1 MRQNLLEV
9 LRHLVEKEL
18 TQNAGLDQQEVAGA
32 NRKIALDSVA
42 YRVLVAEDNLIN
54 QDVVKTILEKNG
66 HQVEVVGTGIKVLEK
81 LKTSQYD
88 LVLMD
93 VQMPEMDGM
102 TATAEIRK
110 GLEGTKNPDIPI
122 VALTA
127 NAMQGN
133 QQQYLKAGMN
143 DYLSKPVDQK
153 ELLSKVKLWGSRRRA
168 TSPITEDIQMKKQPS
183 ETKDTVETVKVIDF
197 DGLLARVVDDAAV
210 AVRLLDKMEKKIDD
224 DVSEIN
230 AAIFEHEG
238 EQVEFLAHRLKSGAG
253 NLSAEP
259 LRASLAKLE
268 SLGRSEKW
276 GEIISSFNVVKRE
289 AAKFKLEATRIIQE
303 KTSGV

>member
-127 NAMQGN
+127 NA
-133 QQQYLKAGMN
+133 LKGEAEKCLAAGM
-143 DYLSKPVDQK
+143 DGYLTKPLTLDRLREAIERWMKAPSDAAPAAVGPAGRGPID
-153 ELLSKVKLWGSRRRA
+153 RA
-168 TSPITEDIQMKKQPS
+168 VIAQMFGDNPAM
-183 ETKDTVETVKVIDF
+183 VARV
-197 DGLLARVVDDAAV
+197 LARFRDAGAKLLDEIGAASDEPRRLTELAHKLKGAARAAG
-210 AVRLLDKMEKKIDD
+210 AVRLGDLAAALEQ
-224 DVSEIN
+224 SGN
-230 AAIFEHEG
+230 AEDAAPLREEWR
-238 EQVEFLAHRLKSGAG
+238 QVEAA
-253 NLSAEP
+253 LSA
-259 LRASLAKLE
+259 S
-268 SLGRSEKW
+268 
-276 GEIISSFNVVKRE
+276 
-289 AAKFKLEATRIIQE
+289 
-303 KTSGV
+303 